1 MSTTRVSP
9 WGIRKLTSLRA
20 LLAQAFVPAGRN
32 LQYMHNRMRP
42 LAIIAVIGFPLYFY
56 VWHDLFPQP
65 YENLPLRIVG
75 SLLFMPMLFAEHW
88 PASLKRF
95 MPYYWYAAVFYS
107 LPFFFTF
114 MLLKNNG
121 SDVWIQS
128 ALIAAFVLVLL
139 LDWLMLLLNFVIGI
153 GVACLAYWLTTHPAV
168 YNSAY
173 PTHLAIF
180 SFAVAIGVL
189 ANYDMERIR
198 IEQERAM
205 LATAGSIAHELR
217 TPLLAIRAGA
227 SGLSRYLPSLLETYS
242 IAQQGE
248 LPVPKIRRAHLQSM
262 DGVISRIEQEA
273 LHSNAII
280 DMLLANAR
288 FTGGFSHGTV
298 HCSIGECVRAAL
310 ERYPF
315 RDGERDRVL
324 TDLATDFT
332 FHGADMLM
340 THVLFNLLKN
350 ALRGMA
356 SVDSALISI
365 RLVTGPRSNQLLF
378 RDTGVGIAPDV
389 VPHIFTRFYTSP
401 AGVDDASIGTGI
413 GLAFCRDVMRDMGG
427 AIDCQS
433 VEGMFTEFTL
443 TFPRAG
449 TGT

>member
-1 MSTTRVSP
+1 M
-9 WGIRKLTSLRA
+9 RKLTSLRA
-20 LLAQAFVPAGRN
+20 FLAQAFVPAARN
-32 LQYMHNRMRP
+32 LQYMQRRMRP
-42 LAIIAVIGFPLYFY
+42 FAAIAIVGFPLYY
-56 VWHDLFPQP
+56 YIWHNLFPQT
-65 YENLPLRIVG
+65 YENLPLRLVG
-75 SLLFMPMLFAEHW
+75 SALFVPMLFSDRW
-88 PASLKRF
+88 PTPLKRF
-95 MPYYWYAAVFYS
+95 LPYYWYATVFYS

-121 SDVWIQS
+121 SNVWIES
-128 ALIAAFVLVLL
+128 ALIAAFVMVLL
-139 LDWLMLLLNFVIGI
+139 LDWLMLMLNFVLGI
-153 GVACLAYWLTTHPAV
+153 GVACLAYWLTTDPVFFAAT
-168 YNSAY
+168 YSA
-173 PTHLAIF
+173 HLAIF
-180 SFAVAIGVL
+180 SFAVAIGVV
-189 ANYDMERIR
+189 ANYDMDRIR

-227 SGLSRYLPSLLETYS
+227 LGLGRYLPALLETYS

-248 LPVPKIRRAHLQSM
+248 MPVPKIRRVHLQSM

-288 FTGGFSHGTV
+288 FTGGFSHGAD
-298 HCSIGECVRAAL
+298 HCSIAEAVRTAL

-315 RDGERDRVL
+315 RDGERERVL

-332 FHGADMLM
+332 FHGSDMLM

-365 RLVTGPRSNQLLF
+365 RLVTGPRANQLLF

-401 AGVDDASIGTGI
+401 AGIDDASIGTGI
-413 GLAFCRDVMRDMGG
+413 GLAFCRDVMRAMGG

-443 TFPRAG
+443 TFPRAA
-449 TGT
+449 T

>member
-9 WGIRKLTSLRA
+9 WGIRKLTSLRP
-20 LLAQAFVPAGRN
+20 LLAQAFVPARRN
-32 LQYMHNRMRP
+32 LQYMHRRMRP
-42 LAIIAVIGFPLYFY
+42 FAIVAIVGFPLYFY
-56 VWHDLFPQP
+56 IWHDLFPQA
-65 YENLPLRIVG
+65 YENLPLRLVG
-75 SLLFMPMLFAEHW
+75 SALFIPMLFSEHW
-88 PASLKRF
+88 PAQLKKF
-95 MPYYWYAAVFYS
+95 MPYYWYATVFYS

-121 SDVWIQS
+121 SNVWIES
-128 ALIAAFVLVLL
+128 ALIAAFVMVLL
-139 LDWLMLLLNFVIGI
+139 LDWLMLMINFVIGI
-153 GVACLAYWLTTHPAV
+153 GAACLVYWLTTDPVNFNSTYPA
-168 YNSAY
+168 
-173 PTHLAIF
+173 HLAIF
-180 SFAVAIGVL
+180 SFAVAIGVV
-189 ANYDMERIR
+189 ANYDMDRIR

-227 SGLSRYLPSLLETYS
+227 SGLARYLPSLLETYS
-242 IAQQGE
+242 IATRGE
-248 LPVPKIRRAHLQSM
+248 LPVPKIRRVHLQSM

-288 FTGGFSHGTV
+288 FTGGFSHGEDA
-298 HCSIGECVRAAL
+298 CSIGESVRTAL
-310 ERYPF
+310 DRYPF
-315 RDGERDRVL
+315 RDGERERVL

-332 FHGADMLM
+332 FHGSDMLM

-356 SVDSALISI
+356 SVESALISI

-378 RDTGVGIAPDV
+378 RDTGVGIAHDV

-401 AGVDDASIGTGI
+401 AGIDDASIGTGI
-413 GLAFCRDVMRDMGG
+413 GLAFCRDVMRAMGG
-427 AIDCQS
+427 SIDCQS

-449 TGT
+449 T